1 MYTGMSV
8 QTSGRSAVFHGA
20 EKNYLE
26 IIKFLIQG
34 GANLNLKDKVS
45 TLVFHQFKLLSYC
58 DLHTRVDITRVKG
71 DKDNYEWSVKLNRF
85 SVLT

>member
-26 IIKFLIQG
+26 IVKFLIQG
-34 GANLNLKDKVS
+34 GANLSLKDKVS
-45 TLVFHQFKLLSYC
+45 TLVFNPVNAFLL
-58 DLHTRVDITRVKG
+58 
-71 DKDNYEWSVKLNRF
+71 
-85 SVLT
+85 